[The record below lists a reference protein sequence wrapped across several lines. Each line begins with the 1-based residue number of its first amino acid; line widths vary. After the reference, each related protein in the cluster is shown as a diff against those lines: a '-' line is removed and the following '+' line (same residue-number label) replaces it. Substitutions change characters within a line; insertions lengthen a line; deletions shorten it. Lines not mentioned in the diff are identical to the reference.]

1 MRRGSDII
9 ASLRRMA
16 VPLML
21 LAAQPATAAP
31 SRIVSLNLC
40 ADQLVLAL
48 ADREAISAV
57 TWMATDCALS
67 ARCTQAAGVPAGFG
81 TAEELYLT
89 MPDLVI
95 TGRYTARTAVAV
107 ARRRGLPV
115 VELDLPRDMDMI
127 RAQIRTVAGAIG
139 HPQRGEAMIA
149 EIDHRIAAIPAASA
163 DAPRPVAVVY
173 QANGFTVAAGSL
185 VDHLMTKAG
194 LDNLATRLGIDNY
207 PFLPLESLVAGR
219 PDILIVD
226 DPDRLRPS
234 LAQAALRHPVLAEL
248 LTPEHRAVVPQRL
261 WSCGDISAVDALER
275 LAAMR
280 QRMQHRD
287 MP

>member
-1 MRRGSDII
+1 MI
-9 ASLRRMA
+9 AFLRRA
-16 VPLML
+16 ALPLML
-21 LAAQPATAAP
+21 LAAAPAAAAP

-48 ADREAISAV
+48 ADREAISAL

-67 ARCTQAAGVPAGFG
+67 VRCAEATGLPVGYG
-81 TAEELYLT
+81 TAEELYLAT
-89 MPDLVI
+89 PDLVI

-115 VELDLPRDMDMI
+115 LELDLPRDIDMI
-127 RAQIRTVAGAIG
+127 RSQIRTVAAALDRTA
-139 HPQRGEAMIA
+139 RGEALIA
-149 EIDHRIAAIPAASA
+149 EIDRRIAAIPAPEAG
-163 DAPRPVAVVY
+163 APRPVAAVY

-185 VDHLMTKAG
+185 VDHLMTAAG
-194 LDNLATRLGIDNY
+194 IDNLATRLGIDNY

-226 DPDRLRPS
+226 DPDALRPS
-234 LAQAALRHPVLAEL
+234 LAQAALRHPVLADL
-248 LTPEHRAVVPQRL
+248 LTPAHRAVVPQRL
-261 WSCGDISAVDALER
+261 WTCGDMSAVDALER

-280 QRMQHRD
+280 QRRQEAVR
-287 MP
+287 